1 MGTVVRV
8 IAWKGPGK
16 ASVPKVAAKKVDADK
31 VAAEKVAADKVADS
45 KATADKVT
53 ADKETD
59 ATAEKKASKTTYVV
73 AHDNGAVGEFPSDA
87 KYLFGID
94 DEIPEHILDESL
106 DDEKTPET
114 SDSQ

>member
-16 ASVPKVAAKKVDADK
+16 ASVSKVAAKKVD
-31 VAAEKVAADKVADS
+31 
-45 KATADKVT
+45 ADKVT

-59 ATAEKKASKTTYVV
+59 ATAEKKANKTTYVV
-73 AHDNGAVGEFPSDA
+73 AHDNGAVGEFPSNA

-94 DEIPEHILDESL
+94 DEIPKHILDESL
-106 DDEKTPET
+106 EDEKTPET
-114 SDSQ
+114 SDAQ

>member
-31 VAAEKVAADKVADS
+31 VAA
-45 KATADKVT
+45 DKVT

-59 ATAEKKASKTTYVV
+59 ATSEKKANKTTYVV
-73 AHDNGAVGEFPSDA
+73 AHDNGAVGEFPSNA

-94 DEIPEHILDESL
+94 DEIPKHILDESL
-106 DDEKTPET
+106 EDEKTPES
-114 SDSQ
+114 SDETQ